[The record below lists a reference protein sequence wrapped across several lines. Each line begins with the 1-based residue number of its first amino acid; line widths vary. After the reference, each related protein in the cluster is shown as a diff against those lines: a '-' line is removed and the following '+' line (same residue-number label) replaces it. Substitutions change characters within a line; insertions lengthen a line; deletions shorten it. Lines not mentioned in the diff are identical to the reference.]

1 MCLMLVECSSEESG
15 PESCLPSF
23 LTASSITISKVL
35 TGCALGR
42 RGSFVAPQ
50 VGARLW
56 VPCVCGCRQAAPS
69 RVLGEGLLT
78 EPRSGVRAGPWP
90 WCGEPAASLPLP
102 HWASAQLGDRAMW
115 VPCVCADLPVTSLVS
130 LYLNLGWGCGG
141 WRPAPG
147 SAPEGLWGWGGPW
160 AHASLWALRV
170 SEAQCGEPGAS
181 WWLCRVLGISERLSR
196 APVCLGLKP
205 APSGVRPVSLRRVDP
220 WRARHPGGAEWARP
234 LGCLLRTG
242 VWQCLLRSPC
252 LLLQRGADTRG
263 RFASPCAWGRCQEW
277 AVGRAQCPWGL
288 ASASWP
294 ALPFY

>member
-1 MCLMLVECSSEESG
+1 
-15 PESCLPSF
+15 
-23 LTASSITISKVL
+23 
-35 TGCALGR
+35 
-42 RGSFVAPQ
+42 
-50 VGARLW
+50 
-56 VPCVCGCRQAAPS
+56 
-69 RVLGEGLLT
+69 
-78 EPRSGVRAGPWP
+78 
-90 WCGEPAASLPLP
+90 
-102 HWASAQLGDRAMW
+102 MW

-147 SAPEGLWGWGGPW
+147 SAPEGLWGWGGAW

-242 VWQCLLRSPC
+242 VWQCLLTVPVSASAEGGRHTWTLCFALRLGPLPGVGRGTGPVPVGTGLGILARLA
-252 LLLQRGADTRG
+252 LLLVSSVCSEIT
-263 RFASPCAWGRCQEW
+263 S
-277 AVGRAQCPWGL
+277 GL
-288 ASASWP
+288 
-294 ALPFY
+294 